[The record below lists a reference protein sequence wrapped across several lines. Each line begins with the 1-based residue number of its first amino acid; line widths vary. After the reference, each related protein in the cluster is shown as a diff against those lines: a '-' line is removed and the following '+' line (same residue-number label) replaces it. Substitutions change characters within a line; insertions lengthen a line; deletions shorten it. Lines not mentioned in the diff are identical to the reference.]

1 MGRALEHSLE
11 RVARPAGLG
20 TLRRT
25 APLSHDFGDDSAT
38 PVDRHCI
45 ERFLWVPRAT
55 SAAAC
60 SKSWTARTPK
70 ELTAQALE
78 THDHRF
84 ATVISVRA
92 AKR

>member
-1 MGRALEHSLE
+1 MGASGDVRGRLLE
-11 RVARPAGLG
+11 VV
-20 TLRRT
+20 
-25 APLSHDFGDDSAT
+25 DST
-38 PVDRHCI
+38 Y
-45 ERFLWVPRAT
+45 T
-55 SAAAC
+55 
-60 SKSWTARTPK
+60 K